1 MPVLRLPLGTPV
13 ARQSHASR
21 TQSWQERHAN
31 FTPASLTVRRPAD
44 ASKTGMT
51 AEGLK
56 QASRVKKNQ
65 ISLEEAREILG
76 VGESATW
83 EEIEARFKK
92 AFEANEKSG
101 SFYLQSKIY
110 RAHER
115 LEEEF
120 VEDGGGPREEQQ
132 QQDGR

>member
-1 MPVLRLPLGTPV
+1 
-13 ARQSHASR
+13 
-21 TQSWQERHAN
+21 
-31 FTPASLTVRRPAD
+31 
-44 ASKTGMT
+44 MT

-65 ISLEEAREILG
+65 VSLEEARQILG

-83 EEIEARFKK
+83 EEIEARFKI

-115 LEEEF
+115 LEEELAG
-120 VEDGGGPREEQQ
+120 EDGGRREEQNLR
-132 QQDGR
+132 QDDG

>member
-1 MPVLRLPLGTPV
+1 MLFADGHTCV
-13 ARQSHASR
+13 ARVSHSGNR
-21 TQSWQERHAN
+21 RSI
-31 FTPASLTVRRPAD
+31 RRPAD
-44 ASKTGMT
+44 ASKSGVT

-65 ISLEEAREILG
+65 VSLEEARQILG
-76 VGESATW
+76 IGESATW

-120 VEDGGGPREEQQ
+120 AGGDGGTRDEQKQQ
-132 QQDGR
+132 QQEDGR

>member
-1 MPVLRLPLGTPV
+1 
-13 ARQSHASR
+13 
-21 TQSWQERHAN
+21 
-31 FTPASLTVRRPAD
+31 
-44 ASKTGMT
+44 MT

-132 QQDGR
+132 QQQQQQQQDGR

>member
-1 MPVLRLPLGTPV
+1 M
-13 ARQSHASR
+13 
-21 TQSWQERHAN
+21 
-31 FTPASLTVRRPAD
+31 
-44 ASKTGMT
+44 
-51 AEGLK
+51 
-56 QASRVKKNQ
+56 KKNQ
-65 ISLEEAREILG
+65 VSLEEARQILG
-76 VGESATW
+76 IGESATW

-120 VEDGGGPREEQQ
+120 AGGDGGTRDEQEQQ
-132 QQDGR
+132 QQEDGR